1 MAKFSSGKYAQFISD
16 RSGLAFPYQEMV
28 VEWTGARVHTSEF
41 EPKSPQVSP
50 RPHGAD
56 PQALEHARPRSPSI
70 PSPGILNPDPL
81 SMNATTTATVTLNNC
96 QLQVGDAVTFL
107 NVTDNSVGGVNN
119 VLLSPFAILA
129 TNMTTTSSSI
139 VCNETTQFPSSGYVF
154 IESFTTPSATNP
166 DYVPQ
171 KNFEVIKYT
180 TNTTGTQTL
189 SGLTRA
195 TNAPFRGIT
204 PPATTAFEHKVGANI
219 FGAFNVASITTRTQ
233 NNPGMPAQIT
243 VNTGFTFTLPTA
255 ATTTEVGGGP
265 NVYFSPVGRGSV

>member
-1 MAKFSSGKYAQFISD
+1 MIAKTMKGTASIGAMLLNSSVMKYAKKRGVWYYRLLLSQQFSD
-16 RSGLAFPYQEMV
+16 VVTDVYEMN
-28 VEWTGARVHTSEF
+28 R
-41 EPKSPQVSP
+41 
-50 RPHGAD
+50 
-56 PQALEHARPRSPSI
+56 LEKK
-70 PSPGILNPDPL
+70 LNPDPL
-81 SMNATTTATVTLNNC
+81 SMNATTTATVTLDNC

-139 VCNETTQFPSSGYVF
+139 VCNETIQFPSSGFVF

-204 PPATTAFEHKVGANI
+204 PPATTAFEHKVGASI

-255 ATTTEVGGGP
+255 TTSTEVGGGP

>member
-50 RPHGAD
+50 KPHGAD

-139 VCNETTQFPSSGYVF
+139 VCNETVQFPSSGYVF